1 MLSWIQT
8 LLILCPQI
16 RSHIASEHRTA
27 KKKKKK
33 RKSVILWLRAWM
45 VGADPFP
52 KFPRKY

>member
-33 RKSVILWLRAWM
+33 EKVLFY
-45 VGADPFP
+45 G
-52 KFPRKY
+52 